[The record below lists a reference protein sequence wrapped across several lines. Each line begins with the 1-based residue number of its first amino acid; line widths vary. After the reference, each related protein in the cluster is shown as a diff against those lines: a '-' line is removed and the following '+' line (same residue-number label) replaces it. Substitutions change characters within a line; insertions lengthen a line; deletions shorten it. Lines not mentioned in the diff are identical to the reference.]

1 MPRIVTG
8 SFPDFA
14 GAARGISALMAA
26 GFTHGEISVIALPP
40 PEAASPSPAPSGSVR
55 AGASL
60 MGALGAMAGPGTV
73 WALPLP
79 DPAALI
85 VWAPAAGALAG
96 ACVGALAAVLL
107 HRWAGRPRPEPPVS
121 PARVDAEAVT
131 VVVDDEARADAVC
144 AILRAH
150 GASFD
155 APASARRRR
164 ARRAALP
171 LRLVP
176 FRS

>member
-1 MPRIVTG
+1 
-8 SFPDFA
+8 
-14 GAARGISALMAA
+14 
-26 GFTHGEISVIALPP
+26 
-40 PEAASPSPAPSGSVR
+40 
-55 AGASL
+55 
-60 MGALGAMAGPGTV
+60 
-73 WALPLP
+73 
-79 DPAALI
+79 
-85 VWAPAAGALAG
+85 
-96 ACVGALAAVLL
+96 
-107 HRWAGRPRPEPPVS
+107 VS